1 MLEVLKTLT
10 SLWHIIAFACGFL
23 FVFQSYLALFGRVQY
38 DPSHNRIIRYAD
50 RHLWL
55 SGFAIIA
62 VGLYINGP
70 ETYLSNPKLWTKVTL
85 ITIWAI
91 STETMRAYALPRFR
105 DGQRTPMII
114 AGTVSLACWIYGAF
128 LGLAHGLAYGKAPL
142 WALMSGYLVVLLG
155 LSLLAFKLKSV
166 PPLRL
171 NNS

>member
-1 MLEVLKTLT
+1 MLEVLKTLA

-23 FVFQSYLALFGRVQY
+23 FVFQSYMALFGRVQY
-38 DPSHNRIIRYAD
+38 DRSHNSIIRHAD

-55 SGFAIIA
+55 SGFAIIGI
-62 VGLYINGP
+62 GLWINGP

-85 ITIWAI
+85 ITIWAM

-105 DGQRTPMII
+105 EGQRTPMLV

-142 WALMSGYLVVLLG
+142 WALMSGYLIVLLG
-155 LSLLAFKLKSV
+155 LSVLALKLKSE
-166 PPLRL
+166 PPMRL
-171 NNS
+171 NNP